1 VWWARRTPELT
12 FTGKVKAAIIE
23 CLVVCLKQIC
33 YGYIPQTLES
43 LNIKPGF
50 FVYLIIQKWT
60 KKVRWTNKENQ
71 PFKRRQLQ
79 LNKQKI
85 SETLKEA
92 KEGTMYEGGI
102 GLTLNSSETAR
113 ELNNSELSIPELYG
127 VNAVTKHQQQEYEN
141 AVPQYT
147 TKPSVHKEKFD
158 ISKCYNFVLF
168 DIETNSMGKSAEVCQ
183 FAAVDRSGK
192 RFSWYILPNRDI
204 DSYTSKVNK
213 LTVKTV
219 NGIR

>member
-1 VWWARRTPELT
+1 MYV
-12 FTGKVKAAIIE
+12 II
-23 CLVVCLKQIC
+23 K
-33 YGYIPQTLES
+33 
-43 LNIKPGF
+43 
-50 FVYLIIQKWT
+50 KWT
-60 KKVRWTNKENQ
+60 RKVRWTNIENQ
-71 PFKRRQLQ
+71 QFKRRQLQ

-85 SETLKEA
+85 SETLKKES
-92 KEGTMYEGGI
+92 KEGTMYENAI

-113 ELNNSELSIPELYG
+113 ELNTSELSIPELYG
-127 VNAVTKHQQQEYEN
+127 INAVMKRQQHEYEN
-141 AVPQYT
+141 AVPQHT

-168 DIETNSMGKSAEVCQ
+168 DIETNSMGKSAEVFQ

-204 DSYTSKVNK
+204 DSYASKVNK

-219 NGIR
+219 NGIPPTF